1 MTTLSLFRRQPEAVV
16 QPDEIET
23 YAEAF
28 EVTAGQVVM
37 KQGEPAGGF
46 FVVLSG
52 EYVVLLEVEPRPVVL
67 ATLGPGSCFGET
79 GLLQTGVHTATVR
92 ASTDGEV
99 VVLTEGE
106 LRSILTEAALTN
118 TDLPTAAWAYV
129 SMLEWTA

>member
-1 MTTLSLFRRQPEAVV
+1 MTTLSRFRRQPAEPVAA
-16 QPDEIET
+16 DEIET

-37 KQGEPAGGF
+37 QQGEPAGGF

-67 ATLGPGSCFGET
+67 ATLGPGACFGET

-92 ASTDGEV
+92 ATTDGEV
-99 VVLTEGE
+99 VVLTEPE
-106 LRSILTEAALTN
+106 LRNILNDAAMTG

-129 SMLEWTA
+129 SLLEWTA

>member
-1 MTTLSLFRRQPEAVV
+1 MTTLSLFRRQPEAST

-28 EVTAGQVVM
+28 EVSAGQVVM

-52 EYVVLLEVEPRPVVL
+52 EYVVLLDVEPRPVVL
-67 ATLGPGSCFGET
+67 ASLGPGACFGET

-92 ASTDGEV
+92 ATTDGEV
-99 VVLTEGE
+99 VVLTEAE
-106 LRSILTEAALTN
+106 LHSILTDAALTN

-129 SMLEWTA
+129 SALEWTA